1 MRLCWQIYGTSFITN
16 NDLVVWVVK
25 GFIVQEKGIEINWVA
40 AATWTAKE
48 KCRKME
54 VLALKFEGTD
64 LSGPCV
70 SRKLSTNGNS
80 TKSNVHLVSDCEALK
95 TSCSTCPYGVVANYL
110 KQVED
115 LVSCL
120 FELLKCSQ
128 FKVEHLQCEKMK
140 AGENLIGHRFAMVD
154 QNVRPCKLK
163 RWWSLLN
170 QNCKVWCQKYCT
182 WRRGTF
188 ASIQI
193 LYSYLYC
200 FELWLFFWFIV

>member
-1 MRLCWQIYGTSFITN
+1 
-16 NDLVVWVVK
+16 
-25 GFIVQEKGIEINWVA
+25 
-40 AATWTAKE
+40 
-48 KCRKME
+48 ME

-154 QNVRPCKLK
+154 QNVRISIESKLQGMMPKVLHLKK
-163 RWWSLLN
+163 RYICIHSNFIFL
-170 QNCKVWCQKYCT
+170 
-182 WRRGTF
+182 
-188 ASIQI
+188 SI
-193 LYSYLYC
+193 
-200 FELWLFFWFIV
+200 LF